1 MSTDLTLSFTVDQ
14 SPEEAFA
21 AITDVRAWWSGTIEG
36 PTDRLGAEFSYS
48 VPDIHR
54 STFRIT
60 ELEPARRV
68 SWLVLDAWLSFTE
81 DPEEWA
87 GTTVT
92 FDLSE
97 VEGRTFVRFTHVGL
111 STIALVNVS
120 LNRGASEEPTDPP
133 MCNTAHPSVSTRVSC
148 TSPASSGMNRS
159 RTGWPAADSSSGLA
173 PSGPIPDRPLTSGSP
188 LVSIPPEEE
197 GKGATRCEIP
207 VTRLFVRTV
216 YEIPTRR
223 DPGAQDRD
231 PPRAKRMPTPRRC
244 RLVGIRLG
252 PDSALLP
259 MGSPVS
265 ARPLHSV
272 VGRCPRGRTV

>member
-1 MSTDLTLSFTVDQ
+1 MTTPMDGSRTMSTDLTLSFTVDQ

-97 VEGRTFVRFTHVGL
+97 VQGRTLVRFTHVGL
-111 STIALVNVS
+111 SPEQECYEVCHTAWGQYVLGSLRSLIESGAGRPNSFEGQAELEAALAGTV
-120 LNRGASEEPTDPP
+120 
-133 MCNTAHPSVSTRVSC
+133 
-148 TSPASSGMNRS
+148 
-159 RTGWPAADSSSGLA
+159 
-173 PSGPIPDRPLTSGSP
+173 PL
-188 LVSIPPEEE
+188 
-197 GKGATRCEIP
+197 
-207 VTRLFVRTV
+207 
-216 YEIPTRR
+216 
-223 DPGAQDRD
+223 
-231 PPRAKRMPTPRRC
+231 PR
-244 RLVGIRLG
+244 
-252 PDSALLP
+252 
-259 MGSPVS
+259 
-265 ARPLHSV
+265 
-272 VGRCPRGRTV
+272 